1 MLTYDGVKRA
11 NNNERAVLTEE
22 QSRKATLLA
31 LYDRMD
37 EQGKKYALAV
47 FASLAKL
54 AERH

>member
-37 EQGKKYALAV
+37 ERGRKTALAMM
-47 FASLAKL
+47 AAMAKMVE
-54 AERH
+54 AR

>member
-37 EQGKKYALAV
+37 ERGRKTALAMM
-47 FASLAKL
+47 AAMAKMVE
-54 AERH
+54 ER

>member
-1 MLTYDGVKRA
+1 MITFEGVKRA

-37 EQGKKYALAV
+37 ERGRKTALAMM
-47 FASLAKL
+47 AAMAKMV
-54 AERH
+54 EVR

>member
-1 MLTYDGVKRA
+1 MITFEGIKRA

-37 EQGKKYALAV
+37 ERGRKTALAMM
-47 FASLAKL
+47 AAMAKM
-54 AERH
+54 AEVR